1 MGKWFQREKRL
12 LKTSLD
18 VEIESEERPD
28 QRYDQRSN
36 LSKSQEEGSIEK
48 WREGV
53 SVEWMFQS
61 GLIDVFLR
69 KLRPYKSSANCV
81 ST

>member
-1 MGKWFQREKRL
+1 MSDMGKWFQREKRL

-48 WREGV
+48 LREGV
-53 SVEWMFQS
+53 SVEWMFNP
-61 GLIDVFLR
+61 D
-69 KLRPYKSSANCV
+69 
-81 ST
+81 